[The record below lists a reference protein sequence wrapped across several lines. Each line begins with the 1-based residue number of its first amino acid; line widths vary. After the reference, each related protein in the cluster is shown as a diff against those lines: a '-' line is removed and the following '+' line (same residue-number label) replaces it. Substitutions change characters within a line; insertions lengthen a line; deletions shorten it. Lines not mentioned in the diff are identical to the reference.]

1 MILKEILLELI
12 NVKKELQVIRS
23 NLENGSIKEGKGTL
37 EETFVH
43 CTRCNNLALKT
54 DKYCQYCGQ
63 PMEIKSF

>member
-23 NLENGSIKEGKGTL
+23 NLENKIFKEGKGAF

-43 CTRCNNLALKT
+43 CTDAIILH
-54 DKYCQYCGQ
+54 
-63 PMEIKSF
+63 